1 MNIPQKYTE
10 AIARV
15 DAACD
20 IRPDLTKAQ
29 AERCIREFRA
39 LHDRLPK
46 HWSSVADF
54 GPAGG
59 AYCHKFQPDLLVI
72 VTASYMDDNR
82 CWLHVSLSERDD
94 VPTYSQ
100 LTKVKREFIGPESKA
115 IMVLPAASEHVN
127 LNENVLH
134 LFCCLDADPLPDFTM
149 GSGSI

>member
-1 MNIPQKYTE
+1 MNIPQQYTD

-15 DAACD
+15 EQACD
-20 IRPDLTKAQ
+20 SRPDLTEAQ

-39 LHDRLPK
+39 LHDRLPD
-46 HWSSVADF
+46 HWSIVAGF

-59 AYCHKFQPDLLVI
+59 AYCHKFQPDLQVI
-72 VTASYMDDNR
+72 MTTDFHDDNR
-82 CWLHVSLSERDD
+82 CWLHVSLCERDD
-94 VPTYSQ
+94 VPNYSQ
-100 LTKVKREFIGPESKA
+100 LTKVKREFIGPDHKA

-134 LFCCLDADPLPDFTM
+134 LFCCLDDDPLPDFTM